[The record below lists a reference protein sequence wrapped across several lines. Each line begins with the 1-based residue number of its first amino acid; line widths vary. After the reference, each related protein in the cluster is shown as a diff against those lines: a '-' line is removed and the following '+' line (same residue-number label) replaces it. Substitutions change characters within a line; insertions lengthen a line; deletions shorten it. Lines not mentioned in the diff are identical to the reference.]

1 METKN
6 PALVPFP
13 RSYAERGDRFFA
25 AVLELSAQ
33 AAFVPQLRAL
43 RDAIRSAFGDTV
55 LAPLSSAEEFAYF
68 EKNRAEGSELWGGNF
83 RPASAP
89 AVPVRL
95 EAADR
100 GSLGYTLRA
109 GADGIILRA
118 SCAEGAAAACACL
131 LQLLHLGWEG
141 WRFFL
146 PACDIADE
154 PVLAWRGF
162 MLDSARHFIPAD
174 ALKRV
179 LDLAWLY
186 RLNRLHWHLTDDH
199 GWRVELLNTPGA
211 VGAGSTRPG
220 GDPHRNGY
228 YTQDEIRELV
238 AFAADRGITV
248 VPELDLPGHVQS
260 VLAGH
265 PELAC
270 TPGPHAVRTE
280 WGISDDV
287 LCMGNPASIDFA
299 LAAWDEVC
307 SLFPGPYVHIGGD
320 ECPTVRWE
328 ACPRCAAK
336 KAELGLADWV
346 DLHGRFMAVVGA
358 HLEAKGKTV
367 FGWDEVLDSALPNCA
382 NVVHWRRWL
391 PDQGRRALAAGRD
404 LIVCPFSPYYF
415 DFVQT
420 EDRTATPGLAYKVDE
435 ASTLRRV
442 YEFDP
447 FDGYAEDDL
456 SPSRSGGRGRFLGI
470 QGNAWTEY
478 IRDPRRLEYMLFP
491 RLAAIAET
499 AWNGRLRAPYEVFRE
514 RLSAGHCGGG
524 RTMLGRLGVN
534 YCPAEFPPRP

>member
-1 METKN
+1 M
-6 PALVPFP
+6 
-13 RSYAERGDRFFA
+13 
-25 AVLELSAQ
+25 
-33 AAFVPQLRAL
+33 
-43 RDAIRSAFGDTV
+43 
-55 LAPLSSAEEFAYF
+55 
-68 EKNRAEGSELWGGNF
+68 
-83 RPASAP
+83 
-89 AVPVRL
+89 
-95 EAADR
+95 
-100 GSLGYTLRA
+100 
-109 GADGIILRA
+109 
-118 SCAEGAAAACACL
+118 
-131 LQLLHLGWEG
+131 
-141 WRFFL
+141 
-146 PACDIADE
+146 
-154 PVLAWRGF
+154 
-162 MLDSARHFIPAD
+162 
-174 ALKRV
+174 
-179 LDLAWLY
+179 
-186 RLNRLHWHLTDDH
+186 
-199 GWRVELLNTPGA
+199 
-211 VGAGSTRPG
+211 
-220 GDPHRNGY
+220 
-228 YTQDEIRELV
+228 
-238 AFAADRGITV
+238 
-248 VPELDLPGHVQS
+248 
-260 VLAGH
+260 
-265 PELAC
+265 
-270 TPGPHAVRTE
+270 RTE

-499 AWNGRLRAPYEVFRE
+499 SWNGRLRAPYEVFRE